1 MVLITLTCG
10 CCIEAIQVIVH
21 GDKMSDYLLRRPE
34 GFAFGYTPIT
44 GIGEESHDTGMNF
57 GIIKMRGG
65 EERDLTSKL
74 ESACLLMDGKVTFRW
89 SGEERTVERTSIF
102 EEEPFALHLPP
113 GCLASVRAE
122 TDAELALN
130 QTANVKSFTPMFFDK
145 SNILDSE
152 HRGKGLLDD
161 ASYRIV
167 RTIFDIRN
175 RPEAKLVLGE
185 VVNFPGRWSSY
196 PPHHHPQPEI
206 YHYRFTEPQG
216 YGHGELGDEV
226 YKLHQYDT
234 LKIMDMKDHA
244 QCAAPG
250 YGMYYI
256 WAIRHLPGDPYTVP
270 EFTEA
275 HAWAKEDGEQGWQPS
290 VFE

>member
-1 MVLITLTCG
+1 
-10 CCIEAIQVIVH
+10 
-21 GDKMSDYLLRRPE
+21 MSDHLLHRPE
-34 GFAFGYTPIT
+34 GFDFGYTPVT
-44 GIGEESHDTGMNF
+44 EIGEETLDTGMNF
-57 GIIKMRGG
+57 GIIKMRAG
-65 EERDLTSKL
+65 EERDLTTEL
-74 ESACLLMDGKVTFRW
+74 EGAYLLMNGRVSFKW
-89 SGEERTVERTSIF
+89 GGEERTAERNSIF
-102 EEEPFALHLPP
+102 EEEPLALHLPP
-113 GCLASVRAE
+113 GLAASLAAE
-122 TDAELALN
+122 TDAEIALN
-130 QTANVKSFTPMFFDK
+130 QTANDRSFEPMFFDE
-145 SNILDSE
+145 SNVLDSE

-175 RPEAKLVLGE
+175 RPDAKLVLGE

-206 YHYRFTEPQG
+206 YHYRFTEPHG

-226 YKLHQYDT
+226 YKLRQNDT

-256 WAIRHLPGDPYTVP
+256 WVIRHLPGDPYTVP
-270 EFTEA
+270 EFTDE
-275 HAWAKEDGEQGWQPS
+275 HAWAKEEGAQGWQPS
-290 VFE
+290 VLD

>member
-1 MVLITLTCG
+1 
-10 CCIEAIQVIVH
+10 
-21 GDKMSDYLLRRPE
+21 MSDYLLHRPE
-34 GFAFGYTPIT
+34 GFDIGYTPIT
-44 GIGEESHDTGMNF
+44 EIGEETLDTGMNF
-57 GIIKMRGG
+57 GIIKMRAG
-65 EERDLTSKL
+65 EERDLTS
-74 ESACLLMDGKVTFRW
+74 EFEGAYLLMNGKVTFRW
-89 SGEERTVERTSIF
+89 GDEERTVERNSIF
-102 EEEPFALHLPP
+102 EEEPFALHLS
-113 GCLASVRAE
+113 ASFAAGVRAV
-122 TDAELALN
+122 TDAEIALN
-130 QTANVKSFTPMFFDK
+130 QTANDQGFEPMFFDA
-145 SNILDSE
+145 SNVLDSE

-175 RPEAKLVLGE
+175 RPDAKLVLGE

-226 YKLHQYDT
+226 YKLHQNDT

-256 WAIRHLPGDPYTVP
+256 WVIRHLPGDPYTVP
-270 EFTEA
+270 DFTEA
-275 HAWAKEDGEQGWQPS
+275 HAWAKEEGAQGWRPS